1 MLSAFNKVVN
11 DFLVKFYDDYSLF
24 YLVSL
29 ITWNT
34 LDKVSYGYS
43 ASSCEQVNF

>member
-1 MLSAFNKVVN
+1 MLSAFNEAVN

-34 LDKVSYGYS
+34 LGKVSHGYS
-43 ASSCEQVNF
+43 ASNCEQVNF

>member
-11 DFLVKFYDDYSLF
+11 DFLVKFYDDCSLF

-34 LDKVSYGYS
+34 LGKVSHRYS